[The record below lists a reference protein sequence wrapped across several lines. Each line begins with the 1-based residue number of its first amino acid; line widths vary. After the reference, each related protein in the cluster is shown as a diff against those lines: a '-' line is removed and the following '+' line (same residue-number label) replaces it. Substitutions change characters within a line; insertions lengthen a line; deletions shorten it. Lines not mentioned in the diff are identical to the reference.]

1 MRFYAFKIKMFIYKI
16 LRFIFEFFNISIFS
30 KPGLNGLDDKLE
42 KYLDYTNGFF
52 IEAGGNDGFLQSNT
66 YYLEKFKNWNGI
78 LVEGIPELYKKCKR
92 ERRNSKVYNYAL
104 VSNDFKES
112 YVEMHFANLMSVV
125 DGSIKSEE
133 GQRKH
138 IENGVQVQDLKE
150 SYSVKVVAR
159 TLESILDDLKLPI
172 KIGFLSL
179 DVEGYELEVLKGLNL
194 KKYQPTYI
202 LVEARNFNDINDY
215 LTKEYELV
223 EQMTYHDYLFKLKS
237 FSDEKK

>member
-1 MRFYAFKIKMFIYKI
+1 M
-16 LRFIFEFFNISIFS
+16 
-30 KPGLNGLDDKLE
+30 
-42 KYLDYTNGFF
+42 
-52 IEAGGNDGFLQSNT
+52 
-66 YYLEKFKNWNGI
+66 
-78 LVEGIPELYKKCKR
+78 VEGIPELYKKCR